1 MPGMNPLILTPGQ
14 PAELTLTLRRNSS
27 AWPIPATAAVTVA
40 LVSAADVLIAL
51 IPAQPILATSPG
63 QQWVTGGIVVAYDA
77 LQTAA
82 LLPGPVLLVVSV
94 LPALATT
101 PDLFFYPVEVATP
114 ADLSPLFVRGP
125 ALASLRQDRLLNVIE
140 TYCPGGTFSDDYLWA
155 KLRAAEADAER
166 QLRVFFS
173 PVEIIPQGS
182 TEDTALFDAANVRWI
197 EEPGY
202 DFDPDLFKG
211 ETWGLIETRQRPII
225 RIDSIY
231 FAWPSPGMGVAF
243 TVPASWLRI
252 DKKYGRLNL
261 VPTQNLLTLPLNT
274 FILSALSGGRSVP
287 LMMQIR
293 YAAGLKNAARDYPDL
308 ADLVQKMAVLNLLAD
323 LFLPQ
328 SGSISADGL
337 SQSMSIDLDK
347 YQQSVKDRLETLR
360 QAIHGVRHMVF

>member
-1 MPGMNPLILTPGQ
+1 MNPLTLTPGQ
-14 PAELTLTLRRNSS
+14 PAELALTLRRNAS
-27 AWPIPATAAVTVA
+27 AWPIPDGAIVA
-40 LVSAADVLIAL
+40 GSLVSASDPTIVLI
-51 IPAQPILATSPG
+51 PTPIIMSDYPG
-63 QQWVTGGIVVAYDA
+63 QQWATGGVTITYSAA
-77 LQTAA
+77 HTAA
-82 LLPGPVLLVVSV
+82 LTPGPVLLLVMVQPPI
-94 LPALATT
+94 LGAPLEM
-101 PDLFFYPVEVATP
+101 FYFPVEVAIP

-125 ALASLRQDRLLNVIE
+125 ALASLRQDRLLNVIQ
-140 TYCPGGTFSDDYLWA
+140 TYAPGATFSDDYLWA

-182 TEDTALFDAANVRWI
+182 PEDTAALDAANVRWI

-202 DFDPDLFKG
+202 DFDPDLFQG

-231 FAWPSPGMGVAF
+231 FAWPAPGMGVAF
-243 TVPASWLRI
+243 TVPDSWLRI

-337 SQSMSIDLDK
+337 SQSMSLDLDK

>member
-1 MPGMNPLILTPGQ
+1 MNPLILTPGQ
-14 PAELTLTLRRNSS
+14 PAELAITLRRNSS
-27 AWPIPATAAVTVA
+27 AWPIPVGAAVTVSV
-40 LVSAADVLIAL
+40 VSAADVLIAL
-51 IPAQPILATSPG
+51 IPAQPILPTSLG
-63 QQWVTGGIVVAYDA
+63 QQWVTGGIVIAYDA
-77 LQTAA
+77 LQTAP
-82 LLPGPVLLVVSV
+82 LTPGPVLLVVSV

-114 ADLSPLFVRGP
+114 ADTSALFVRGP
-125 ALASLRQDRLLNVIE
+125 ALTSLRQDRLLHVIE
-140 TYCPGGTFSDDYLWA
+140 TYCPGGTFSDDYLWG

-166 QLRVFFS
+166 RLRVFFS

-182 TEDTALFDAANVRWI
+182 AEDTDALDAANVRWI

-202 DFDPDLFKG
+202 DFDPELFKG

-225 RIDSIY
+225 RIDSIQ
-231 FAWPSPGMGVAF
+231 FAWPAPGMGAAF
-243 TVPASWLRI
+243 TVPQSWLRI

-293 YAAGLKNAARDYPDL
+293 YAAGLKNAAVLYPDL
-308 ADLVQKMAVLNLLAD
+308 TDLVLKMAVLNLLAD

-337 SQSMSIDLDK
+337 SQSMSLDLDK
-347 YQQSVKDRLETLR
+347 YRQGIEERLEALR

>member
-1 MPGMNPLILTPGQ
+1 MNPLTLTPGQ
-14 PAELTLTLRRNSS
+14 PAELALTLRRNAS
-27 AWPIPATAAVTVA
+27 AWPIPLTAAVTVT
-40 LVSAADVLIAL
+40 LVSAADVLTVL
-51 IPAQPILATSPG
+51 IPMQPLFSTTPG
-63 QQWVTGGIVVAYDA
+63 QQWATGGLVVAYSA
-77 LQTAA
+77 LQTT
-82 LLPGPVLLVVSV
+82 LLTPGPILLQVAV
-94 LPALATT
+94 LPALALV
-101 PDLFFYPVEVATP
+101 PELFYFPLEVAAP
-114 ADLSPLFVRGP
+114 ADISPLFVRGP
-125 ALASLRQDRLLNVIE
+125 ALASLRQDRLLQVLQ
-140 TYCPGGTFSDDYLWA
+140 TYAPGATFSDDYLWG

-166 QLRVFFS
+166 RLRVFFS

-182 TEDTALFDAANVRWI
+182 PEDTDALDAANVRWI

-308 ADLVQKMAVLNLLAD
+308 TDLVQKMAVLNLLAD

-337 SQSMSIDLDK
+337 SQSMSLDLDK
-347 YQQSVKDRLETLR
+347 YRQAIEDRLEALR

>member
-1 MPGMNPLILTPGQ
+1 MNLLTPGQ
-14 PAELTLTLRRNSS
+14 PAELALTLRRNAS
-27 AWPIPATAAVTVA
+27 AWPIPLTAAVTVT
-40 LVSAADVLIAL
+40 LVSAADVLTTL
-51 IPAQPILATSPG
+51 IPAQSLFAAVAG
-63 QQWVTGGIVVAYDA
+63 QQWATGGIVITYTAG
-77 LQTAA
+77 QTAA
-82 LLPGPVLLVVSV
+82 LTPGPALLQVAV
-94 LPALATT
+94 LPALALV
-101 PDLFFYPVEVATP
+101 PDLFFFPVEVATP
-114 ADLSPLFVRGP
+114 ADTSALFVRGP
-125 ALASLRQDRLLNVIE
+125 ALSSLRQDRLLHVIE

-166 QLRVFFS
+166 RLRVFFG

-182 TEDTALFDAANVRWI
+182 DEDTAALDAANVRWI

-202 DFDPDLFKG
+202 DFDPELFRG

-225 RIDSIY
+225 RIDSIQ
-231 FAWPSPGMGVAF
+231 FAWPAPGMGAVF

-274 FILSALSGGRSVP
+274 FILSALGGGRSVP

-293 YAAGLKNAARDYPDL
+293 YAAGLKDAARDYPDL
-308 ADLVQKMAVLNLLAD
+308 ADLVLKMAVLNLLAD

-337 SQSMSIDLDK
+337 SQSMSLDLDK
-347 YQQSVKDRLETLR
+347 YRQSIEDRLETLR